1 MSLSESS
8 QLFTFKPIEY
18 SPVVANH
25 PWLRTSG
32 KHLGQHPAPHEKQ
45 NSVKMNNETIEVQR
59 AVKSQRYSH
68 VKSRITPE
76 ETRKYLERKKVRER
90 QRIEGM
96 LKKETEEMQEC
107 TFHPVISRTLKCP
120 Y

>member
-25 PWLRTSG
+25 PWLRTSDM
-32 KHLGQHPAPHEKQ
+32 HLGQHPVATKKP
-45 NSVKMNNETIEVQR
+45 NSVKMNNETIEEQR
-59 AVKSQRYSH
+59 APKPQRYAH
-68 VKSRITPE
+68 VKSRINPE
-76 ETRKYLERKKVRER
+76 ETQRYLERKKVRER

-96 LKKETEEMQEC
+96 LKKETEEMQGC